1 MGQNHQT
8 VPTMNKKEKLEPCL
22 PNGFQ
27 DSWGADLIL
36 KKKLLK
42 IIEQNFIKF
51 GFAPLET
58 SPIEF
63 SSMIG
68 NSLAEDDENPM
79 SDIYSFDDDGKSL
92 SLRYDLSVPLA
103 RFYSQ
108 NYLNLPN
115 PYKRFQLGTVF
126 RREKSSNGRWKSF
139 EQCDCDIIG
148 KFDTRQANS
157 ELINLVASTLIAC
170 GLKKSEFIINVSNRK
185 IVQGLMNKLKIVE
198 DKQKKKVLRAIDKLD
213 KPGFGLKGV
222 EELLKKERIDS
233 SGAITKGANLTDN
246 QAKEVIDFLKIKD
259 LKDLSKKID
268 NPLTNEGIN
277 EIKDLFKILK
287 LGDYAEL
294 VKFDPSKIRGLDIYT
309 GFIVET
315 NLNFEVKNAKGK
327 IVDPGSICSGGEYFV
342 TKFKGD
348 PFLGSGISIGISRL
362 VWCLSQKIQKE
373 IDDQKPV
380 LICIMDEKYLDK
392 YYSLLK
398 TLRDNLINSEIF
410 LESKKKLSKQLEY
423 ANRKNLKLAII
434 CGENE
439 FKDNTVT
446 IKNLKGLKG
455 SNQSTVLKD
464 NLIDEIKKLI

>member
-1 MGQNHQT
+1 
-8 VPTMNKKEKLEPCL
+8 MNKKDKLEPCL

-213 KPGFGLKGV
+213 KPEFGLKGV
-222 EELLKKERIDS
+222 EELLKKERVDS